1 MHISLPQKRNGMY
14 LFSHKDFD
22 SAAEQLLQEHAPY
35 MFEKAQSL
43 AIENL
48 ADEAYS
54 LMIMDRYLS
63 ASGSS
68 RVCNEELAAKSW
80 TGETDSNRFGS
91 YQPRGNWVPSR
102 FTNSS
107 APKRAR
113 DRLLMQNSSA
123 TPERRLR

>member
-63 ASGSS
+63 ASGSILGMINFS
-68 RVCNEELAAKSW
+68 DIDIMVVPKQLESQQRLAG
-80 TGETDSNRFGS
+80 TVGHMRT
-91 YQPRGNWVPSR
+91 
-102 FTNSS
+102 
-107 APKRAR
+107 
-113 DRLLMQNSSA
+113 
-123 TPERRLR
+123 RRLHLSLHPGFQ